1 MHPASLPIQPVFFLS
16 FSTRYFPKAL
26 FHNHT
31 SLSAHPFPYHL
42 LNCSGERKSAVSFSV
57 HRPHTAHHLSH
68 KIPVS
73 LYPRNNL
80 LSILQNH
87 ILSLLLLLNMP
98 CIHNNTLHHRK
109 PMQSLPLQS
118 HPPRK
123 TIPDFL
129 CGNNCER
136 KCMTLC
142 SSFPHR
148 KSPDKSYI
156 LFQKPVPDHSWFP
169 ALFLSLPQSY
179 RHPSP

>member
-1 MHPASLPIQPVFFLS
+1 ME
-16 FSTRYFPKAL
+16 RGD
-26 FHNHT
+26 
-31 SLSAHPFPYHL
+31 
-42 LNCSGERKSAVSFSV
+42 CSGERKSAVSFSV

-123 TIPDFL
+123 TIPEFL

-156 LFQKPVPDHSWFP
+156 LFQKPAPDHSWFP
-169 ALFLSLPQSY
+169 AQSLTPNCNFTVCQCTALYGSSAACG
-179 RHPSP
+179 RRIPSGIARDSF